1 MKKTAALLLA
11 AMTVL
16 TGCGGKS
23 ASQSESSAVS
33 DSTSAADSAARDGD
47 IVLTIGVVN
56 GDPGNMNA
64 NGSVTKS
71 YFWTPM
77 QELVDRF
84 NSEDNS
90 IRIEIKNYAEMDGFK
105 DFGYDDHGI
114 FNGYS
119 DDEMKTIDFQVAQDL
134 INKKDIDIVGT
145 NTFANSAK
153 YEIFKRK
160 GGFADLYEF
169 MKDDP
174 EVNADTLNRHILE
187 LSERDGKLYSIPIAY
202 TARTLIGE
210 SQYVGTKRNWSID
223 EFIDSWNRMPAGS
236 TVTWSSE
243 AEGVYYDVLRAN
255 TTAFVDY
262 VNCETHFD
270 APDFRK
276 MLEFC
281 KQFPSNMGVKNTDHI
296 NYTAPQ
302 LVKLTLLTGYGN
314 AIISETDYTDYSRK
328 YYRLRDGGYTL
339 VGFPTSDGK
348 GAFLSG
354 AYGEWSIRA
363 NISKEK
369 QEAAWKFLRELY
381 TEDFQTDSYAIRHES
396 NNPQTGENFV
406 NYEFMQGFPVNN
418 AARKNIA
425 QNMLSGKYDDATQIL
440 SIQGNEVTEENKLA
454 LEQEDI
460 DYIDEYIESIDRWE
474 FPDTDRELFRIIEDE
489 VLAYFHGEQDVDAVV
504 DHVQNRAN
512 IWLSE
517 QS

>member
-84 NSEDNS
+84 NSEDNG
-90 IRIEIKNYAEMDGFK
+90 IRIEIKNYAEMDEFK

-281 KQFPSNMGVKNTDHI
+281 GTFESNMGEKRDDQTVHGN
-296 NYTAPQ
+296 PQ
-302 LVKLTLLTGYGN
+302 LVKQFML
-314 AIISETDYTDYSRK
+314 TDYGKAIVEEHDYA
-328 YYRLRDGGYTL
+328 LNAVAFPHLNDGSYTL
-339 VGFPTSDGK
+339 VGYPTSGRD
-348 GAFLSG
+348 GAFLCG
-354 AYGEWSIRA
+354 MEECAIRA
-363 NISKEK
+363 NISEEK
-369 QEAAWKFLRELY
+369 QQAAWKFLREFY
-381 TEDFQTDSYAIRHES
+381 REDYQFEHYAR
-396 NNPQTGENFV
+396 NNGSPDGDIVQF
-406 NYEFMQGFPVNN
+406 EFKGFPINN
-418 AARKNIA
+418 AARKRVAEGTINGDY
-425 QNMLSGKYDDATQIL
+425 LSTESQTANGREITLIGKREYDQA
-440 SIQGNEVTEENKLA
+440 
-454 LEQEDI
+454 DI
-460 DYIDEYIESIDRWE
+460 DFIDEYMDSIDRWE
-474 FPDTDRELFRIIEDE
+474 CSAIDSELFKIIEEE
-489 VLAYFHGEQDVDAVV
+489 VGAYLHGEQDADATV
-504 DHVQNRAN
+504 DHIQSRAT
-512 IWLSE
+512 IWISE
-517 QS
+517 QA